1 MKLSRAIQYIFAERA
16 EGIRSL
22 LDPDAIDVVN
32 FSVDSR
38 AVREGD
44 VFFALSQPEY
54 KNHGFNGDFE
64 DATRYVPDAF
74 ARGAVA
80 AVVRY
85 DRLEEH
91 HALLEPYL
99 RRLLLVDDVLGSI
112 QRFAQNVFLDWDKP
126 VAGITG
132 SAGKTTAKELAAH
145 ILESDGRR
153 VLKNEKNYNNG
164 LGHPLTVLKLVADSN
179 YDLAVLEMAMS
190 SPMHEIARLCEIT
203 PPDVSVVL
211 NVLPVHI
218 EHLGSI
224 EAIRAA
230 KAEIVQGMKPGG
242 AAILNA
248 DDPRVA
254 SMREMSR
261 GETLTFG
268 INNRADIMA
277 REIQF
282 SGFGRTRFRLT
293 IPGGS
298 ADVSFP
304 LNGIHNV
311 MNALAAA
318 AIAHCFGV
326 SAKSIGEALAT
337 AEPPPQRGEILRFK
351 QGFTL
356 INDSYNSN
364 PDALIS
370 MAKTLIE
377 GSPEAKRHIV
387 VAGEMLELGVESSAM
402 HFETGKSLADLGIDV
417 LIAVR
422 GDAEHLAKGAREKG
436 KTEVIFAADSDV
448 AASALS
454 SIIREGDA
462 VLVKGSRGVRC
473 EKIIE
478 YLTERFEVEARDS
491 AG

>member
-1 MKLSRAIQYIFAERA
+1 LKLGKAIQYMFAERA

-22 LDPDAIDVVN
+22 LDPEAMDVAR
-32 FSVDSR
+32 FSIDSR
-38 AVREGD
+38 DVQEGD

-54 KNHGFNGDFE
+54 RNHGFNGDFE

-74 ARGAVA
+74 ERGALA

-91 HALLEPYL
+91 QALLEPYL
-99 RRLLLVDDVLGSI
+99 RRLLLVDDVIGTI
-112 QRFAQNVFLDWDKP
+112 QRFAQSVFLDWDKP
-126 VAGITG
+126 VAAITG
-132 SAGKTTAKELAAH
+132 SAGKTTAKELTAH
-145 ILESDGRR
+145 ILESDNRR
-153 VLKNEKNYNNG
+153 VLKNEKNFNNG

-190 SPMHEIARLCEIT
+190 SPMHEIAKLCEIT
-203 PPDVSVVL
+203 PPDVAVVL

-218 EHLGSI
+218 EHLGTI

-254 SMREMSR
+254 SMVEFSR

-268 INNRADIMA
+268 IRNRADISA
-277 REIQF
+277 RDIEF
-282 SGFGRTRFRLT
+282 SGFGKTRFRLT
-293 IPGGS
+293 VPGS
-298 ADVSFP
+298 TAKVSFP

-318 AIAHCFGV
+318 AVAHCFGL
-326 SAKSIGEALAT
+326 SAEAIAESLAT
-337 AEPPPQRGEILRFK
+337 AEPPPQRGEVIRFAE
-351 QGFTL
+351 GFTI

-370 MAKTLIE
+370 MTRTLIE
-377 GSPEAKRHIV
+377 GSPDARRRIV
-387 VAGEMLELGVESSAM
+387 VAGEMLELGDESRKM
-402 HFETGKSLADLGIDV
+402 HFETGKSLADAGIDV

-422 GDAEHLAKGAREKG
+422 GDAEQLAEGARTAG
-436 KTEVIFAADSDV
+436 KADVIFAPDADS
-448 AASALS
+448 AAPILSAML
-454 SIIREGDA
+454 REGDA

-473 EKIIE
+473 EKIIH
-478 YLTERFEVEARDS
+478 YIAERFETLNENPQ
-491 AG
+491 